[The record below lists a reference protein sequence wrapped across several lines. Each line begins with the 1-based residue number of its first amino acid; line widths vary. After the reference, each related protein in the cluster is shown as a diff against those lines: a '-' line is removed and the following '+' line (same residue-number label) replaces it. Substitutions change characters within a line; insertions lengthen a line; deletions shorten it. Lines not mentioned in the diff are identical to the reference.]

1 VPVKVL
7 FLIYRVLSHPVLSDD
22 CVSDRLLPRNL
33 QISEAH
39 VSVAQKVA
47 TLAIRRVSE
56 SYDLFRYRKDL
67 WIINRHKVD
76 L

>member
-1 VPVKVL
+1 MTAV
-7 FLIYRVLSHPVLSDD
+7 
-22 CVSDRLLPRNL
+22 VSDRLVPRNL

-39 VSVAQKVA
+39 VSSVAQKVA
-47 TLAIRRVSE
+47 TLAIRRASE